1 MVRIVLRVSATLLAV
16 LCFAPWLSAREQ
28 PEVVPVTLSGD
39 DPWLRFEVYSYAP
52 EADPKVPIFVCRN
65 PCRMRLPLD
74 QYRVRVTGTAEQV
87 GGDRTIAV
95 TRPSRFRFSL
105 PERSAKNAGLAIGI
119 AAPAVAITGLYVA
132 IAAYY
137 SEYSCSDCRPAE
149 ERRREIPAGVYVG
162 LGVAAVGAVLTPV
175 GWILFAANGKPR
187 FREHP
192 RVAARRPARAPR
204 FGIGA
209 APIAGGAATGV
220 WGSF

>member
-1 MVRIVLRVSATLLAV
+1 VGIVLRFSATLLAV
-16 LCFAPWLSAREQ
+16 LCFAPWLSAQEQ
-28 PEVVPVTLSGD
+28 PELVPVTLSGD

-52 EADPKVPIFVCRN
+52 EADPKVAIFVCGN
-65 PCRMRLPLD
+65 PCKMRLPLG
-74 QYRVRVTGTAEQV
+74 QYRVRVAGTSEQV

-95 TRPSRFRFSL
+95 TRATRFRFSL
-105 PERSAKNAGLAIGI
+105 PDRSVRTAGLAIGI
-119 AAPAVAITGLYVA
+119 AAPAVAITGLYIA
-132 IAAYY
+132 IAAY
-137 SEYSCSDCRPAE
+137 SKSTCSDCPADE
-149 ERRREIPAGVYVG
+149 QRRREDPTGIYVG

-209 APIAGGAATGV
+209 APIPGGAAAGV
-220 WGSF
+220 WGTF